1 MPIGTLKKKT
11 ILTLKASL
19 LKHRIS
25 APKYP
30 VRGLFMNFFF
40 LIFLTF
46 FCGLFS
52 VVFNNKFFLSLLI
65 RLEIILINLMAFVF
79 YLNIIQSDVRTL
91 IFAPYILTFSAIE
104 ASIGISLMTLL
115 SRNSNTNKLKLLKVL
130 KR

>member
-1 MPIGTLKKKT
+1 
-11 ILTLKASL
+11 
-19 LKHRIS
+19 
-25 APKYP
+25 
-30 VRGLFMNFFF
+30 MNFFF

-65 RLEIILINLMAFVF
+65 SLEIILINLMAFVF
-79 YLNIIQSDVRTL
+79 YLNIIQSDVSTL

-115 SRNSNTNKLKLLKVL
+115 SRNSNTNNLNLLNVL
-130 KR
+130 KS